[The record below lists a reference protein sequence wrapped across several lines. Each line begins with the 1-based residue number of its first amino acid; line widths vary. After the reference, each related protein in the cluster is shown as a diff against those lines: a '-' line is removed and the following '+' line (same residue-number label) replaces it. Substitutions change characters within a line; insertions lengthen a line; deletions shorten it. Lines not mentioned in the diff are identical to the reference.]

1 MKQMINRTLDFYNN
15 NSKSYIESTLSVDMS
30 HLYKDF
36 LKHIP
41 KGGHILDLGCGS
53 GRDSLEFIKQ
63 GYNITAVDGSKE
75 LSIAASKIIGQEV
88 ICSKFEELKLTEKF
102 HGIWACASLL
112 HVNRKDILDVIK
124 NTSSNLK
131 DNGVFYM
138 SFKYGEKE
146 YIDEKGR
153 YFNCYTEETFNEL
166 ISKVEGLDIM
176 KIYKTI
182 DIVPGRGD
190 IIWLN
195 ILCIKVD

>member
-1 MKQMINRTLDFYNN
+1 MINRTLDFYNN
-15 NSKSYIESTLSVDMS
+15 NSKTYIESTLTVDIS

-41 KGGHILDLGCGS
+41 KGGYILDLGCGS

-63 GYNITAVDGSKE
+63 GYNVTAVDGSKE
-75 LSIAASKIIGQEV
+75 LSIAASKLIEQEV
-88 ICSKFEELKLTEKF
+88 ICSKFEELQLTEKF

-190 IIWLN
+190 ITWLN

>member
-1 MKQMINRTLDFYNN
+1 MINKTLDFYNN
-15 NSKSYIESTLSVDMS
+15 NSKTYIESTLSVDMS
-30 HLYKDF
+30 HLYNDF

-63 GYNITAVDGSKE
+63 GYNVTAVDGSKE
-75 LSIAASKIIGQEV
+75 LSIAASKLIEQEV
-88 ICSKFEELKLTEKF
+88 ICSKFEELQLTEKF